1 MHDCGFDPGRRGR
14 RSGEAKRVRPHPNP
28 TRLLII
34 SYPPRG
40 SILTPSDASRRA
52 DRISR
57 GLSLFI
63 PCYRELA
70 SLLSRINSLLCLLGN
85 LFVSNWIPSVF
96 WTDFRK
102 KRLKSENFPV
112 FFPVSREPVFQ
123 ETWRRPRQAAEEPTV
138 GTGHATAVLIQ
149 LFLGVASA

>member
-1 MHDCGFDPGRRGR
+1 MHNCGFDRGRRG

-70 SLLSRINSLLCLLGN
+70 SLLSRINSLFCLLGN
-85 LFVSNWIPSVF
+85 LFVSNWIPSR
-96 WTDFRK
+96 FRDGFSQK
-102 KRLKSENFPV
+102 APESAKFPV

-123 ETWRRPRQAAEEPTV
+123 E
-138 GTGHATAVLIQ
+138 
-149 LFLGVASA
+149 